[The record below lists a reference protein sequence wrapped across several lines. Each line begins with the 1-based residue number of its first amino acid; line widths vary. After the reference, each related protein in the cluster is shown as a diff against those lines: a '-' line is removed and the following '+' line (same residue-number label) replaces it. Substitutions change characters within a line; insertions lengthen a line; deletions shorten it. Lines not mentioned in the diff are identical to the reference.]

1 MLRLVL
7 WKSQHRSGVKKMESQ
22 SHAVVGTSAEVKASL
37 MDKIALMYSGTHKMR
52 IIGVGNFCPAEDTI
66 YLHLSSLTQKRQT
79 QNGGHPV
86 QYCGWF
92 YLPHLKF
99 AA

>member
-1 MLRLVL
+1 
-7 WKSQHRSGVKKMESQ
+7 MENP

-37 MDKIALMYSGTHKMR
+37 MDKIAMMDCGTHPMK

-66 YLHLSSLTQKRQT
+66 YLHLASTKKIRQT
-79 QNGGHPV
+79 KNGGHPV